1 VDDNKIYII
10 TTKCI
15 RADQG
20 YNTNPLFVSQDI
32 DIINSFISVHNA
44 GKRQNG
50 EEETVVATCEATR
63 EEAME
68 KKLCFF
74 FELSEVVIL

>member
-1 VDDNKIYII
+1 VDDNKIYLI

-15 RADQG
+15 RPDQG
-20 YNTNPLFVSQDI
+20 YNTNPLFVSKDI
-32 DIINSFISVHNA
+32 DMINSFISVHNA

-50 EEETVVATCEATR
+50 EDETVVATCKATR
-63 EEAME
+63 EEAIK

-74 FELSEVVIL
+74 FELSEVAVL